1 VSRHST
7 SRISN
12 CNIAHSLPHLSQ
24 NKCHS
29 FYITYLD
36 LLTDKKTI
44 IIDDITAALAY
55 INDQLEALQQINIQ
69 EGQILENGE

>member
-1 VSRHST
+1 M
-7 SRISN
+7 
-12 CNIAHSLPHLSQ
+12 
-24 NKCHS
+24 
-29 FYITYLD
+29 TYLD